1 MADISA
7 IASAIATRVATIST
21 LTNRA
26 SAFGK
31 DFVDP
36 PWAVVVPAPG
46 DLWREATFGGGAYDL
61 TFLVKVLE
69 KAAEDRAS
77 QDRLSN
83 YMDTSGTS
91 SIKAAVDGTLGGVV
105 SFAVVTTAQNYG
117 DVEYAGAQYYGV
129 EFVVEV
135 GTT

>member
-36 PWAVVVPAPG
+36 PWAIVVPAPG
-46 DLWREATFGGGAYDL
+46 DLWRETSFGGGSYDL
-61 TFLVKVLE
+61 TFLIKVLE
-69 KAAEDRAS
+69 KAADDRAS
-77 QDRLSN
+77 QDRLTN
-83 YMDTSGTS
+83 YMDASGSS
-91 SIKAAVDGTLGGVV
+91 SIKAAVDGTLGATVA
-105 SFAVVTTAQNYG
+105 FATVIGPQNYG
-117 DVEYAGAQYYGV
+117 DVEWGGAQFYGV

-135 GTT
+135 GT